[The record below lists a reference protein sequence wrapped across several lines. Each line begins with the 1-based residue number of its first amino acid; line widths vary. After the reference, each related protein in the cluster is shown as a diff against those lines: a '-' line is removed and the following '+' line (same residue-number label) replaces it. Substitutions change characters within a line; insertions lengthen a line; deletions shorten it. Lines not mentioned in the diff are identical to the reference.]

1 MKVLMRLLVVVVVL
15 AAVLAP
21 LGASADRLPA
31 PMEKKLSAGV
41 HSISYAGQG
50 LRFPPPVVLVVRLE
64 PLSTNQIKLTV
75 TGYGTSSGAQGVS
88 GLDMNI
94 YWENFQN
101 DVYNGPAPI
110 NTQWTGVLY
119 TESGFTE
126 K

>member
-21 LGASADRLPA
+21 LGVSADRLPA
-31 PMEKKLSAGV
+31 PMEKKLSAGI
-41 HSISYAGQG
+41 HTINYAGQD
-50 LRFPPPVVLVVRLE
+50 LRFTTPVVLMVRLE

-88 GLDMNI
+88 GVDMNI
-94 YWENFQN
+94 YWENFQS
-101 DVYNGPAPI
+101 DVYDGPAPI